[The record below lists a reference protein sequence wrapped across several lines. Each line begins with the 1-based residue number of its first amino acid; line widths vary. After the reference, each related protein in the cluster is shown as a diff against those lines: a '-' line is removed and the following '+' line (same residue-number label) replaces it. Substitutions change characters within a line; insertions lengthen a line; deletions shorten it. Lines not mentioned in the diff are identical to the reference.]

1 MKRVKLI
8 VAYDGTNYC
17 GWQVQPNGITIE
29 QVLNENLSK
38 LLGEEIAVTGAS
50 RTDSGVHSMGNVAI
64 FDTETRMPA
73 DKISFALNQRLPED
87 IVVQD
92 SCEVPSDWHP
102 RYQVSRK
109 TYEYRIL
116 NRTFRMPNRRLDTYF
131 YHHKLDVDKMKQAAS
146 YLVGEHDFKSFCTVR
161 TQAEETVRTIYS
173 LDITKQD
180 DMITIRISGSG
191 FLYNMVRIIAG
202 TLLEVGMGAYPPEH
216 MEEILDARDRQAAGR
231 TAPARGLTLVSME
244 YQKELPDW
252 HHRENK
258 YWEYDILQSHI
269 KNEKNAYFVITRC
282 VDEEMDGIL
291 RRNIHHAFQN
301 GAERVYVTDLRQP
314 ERLRTDDVHGRY
326 VFGNVQENV
335 EIQFTRE
342 ELEKL
347 KRLAETAD
355 SQPKKILRWVTALPV
370 VDNASEN

>member
-17 GWQVQPNGITIE
+17 GWQIQPNGITIE

-38 LLGEEIAVTGAS
+38 LLGEEITVTGAS

-73 DKISFALNQRLPED
+73 DKISFALNQRLPAD

-92 SCEVPSDWHP
+92 SCEVPPDWHP

-146 YLVGEHDFKSFCTVR
+146 YLVGEHDFKSFCTTR
-161 TQAEETVRTIYS
+161 TQAEDTIRTIYS
-173 LDITKQD
+173 LSVTKQD

-202 TLLEVGMGAYPPEH
+202 TLMKVGMGVYPPEH
-216 MEEILDARDRQAAGR
+216 VVTILEARDRRQAGQ
-231 TAPARGLTLVSME
+231 TAAAHGLTLVSME
-244 YQKELPDW
+244 YEKELPAW
-252 HHRENK
+252 HYSENLQ
-258 YWEYDILQSHI
+258 WNYDILQSHI
-269 KNEKNAYFVITRC
+269 KEEKLAYFLVERC
-282 VDEEMDGIL
+282 LDEEWERLL

-301 GAERVYVTDLRQP
+301 GAKKVLLID
-314 ERLRTDDVHGRY
+314 
-326 VFGNVQENV
+326 
-335 EIQFTRE
+335 
-342 ELEKL
+342 LEKD
-347 KRLAETAD
+347 RLCEGDQYGYYKIHALEPEQMGSAMSLLSDEENMAMMEISCMAERRVD
-355 SQPKKILRWVTALPV
+355 SFPAWYCA
-370 VDNASEN
+370 VDAKE